1 MHQDLQEEKLLEK
14 LLQNVLVLLLQ
25 NVWKHFYGQK
35 SCKKKE
41 GIEANYITT
50 FKTLNLGVY
59 LLFKKK
65 TVLKL
70 AFFHIHWLRQW
81 HCLFK
86 KINLLVHC
94 LLFFSFFVS
103 FFKPFLL
110 NNQAYFVVKITASA
124 QGFPNSAKGWED
136 EKCY

>member
-65 TVLKL
+65 LFWSLHFSTSTGFGSGIVFSRKL
-70 AFFHIHWLRQW
+70 IYWFI
-81 HCLFK
+81 
-86 KINLLVHC
+86 V
-94 LLFFSFFVS
+94 FFSFFVS

-124 QGFPNSAKGWED
+124 RGFPNSAKGWED

>member
-65 TVLKL
+65 LFWSLHFSTSAGFGSGIVFSRKL
-70 AFFHIHWLRQW
+70 IYWFI
-81 HCLFK
+81 
-86 KINLLVHC
+86 V
-94 LLFFSFFVS
+94 FFSFSVS

-124 QGFPNSAKGWED
+124 RGFPNSAKGWED
-136 EKCY
+136 QKCY